1 MLIQILLFIMALLLL
16 VIGYFLI
23 FKTTIALQLLKPK
36 EDLASVLSDYGKFF
50 VIGGIL
56 GIVCTFIF
64 LQHKNHPLCYIYLH
78 SKTKKEICHNIS
90 IIFLSFLLK
99 KKRKPHLI

>member
-23 FKTTIALQLLKPK
+23 FKTTIALHFLKPK

-50 VIGGIL
+50 VICGIL
-56 GIVCTFIF
+56 GIVCTFMNDRF
-64 LQHKNHPLCYIYLH
+64 F
-78 SKTKKEICHNIS
+78 SICF
-90 IIFLSFLLK
+90 IIAVFILSGVFSSFLAKNLK
-99 KKRKPHLI
+99 L

>member
-23 FKTTIALQLLKPK
+23 FKTTIALQFLKPK

-56 GIVCTFIF
+56 GIVCTFMNDRF
-64 LQHKNHPLCYIYLH
+64 F
-78 SKTKKEICHNIS
+78 SICF
-90 IIFLSFLLK
+90 IIAVFILSGVFSSFLAKNLK
-99 KKRKPHLI
+99 L

>member
-23 FKTTIALQLLKPK
+23 FKTTIALQFLKTK

-56 GIVCTFIF
+56 GIVCTFMNDRF
-64 LQHKNHPLCYIYLH
+64 FSTCF
-78 SKTKKEICHNIS
+78 
-90 IIFLSFLLK
+90 IIAVFILSGVFSSFLAKNLK
-99 KKRKPHLI
+99 I